1 MPLEALKRLAS
12 WRPGRLAWNTAH
24 AGGWNAI
31 RVLLQAGTLVLMA
44 RVLGAEG
51 YGLLAGTVAIYITF
65 GQFAGLGTGTAL
77 VRHLAR
83 GGELH
88 GKLLATCRAFSITG
102 LMLFALVW
110 PASVWLFGATLS
122 PTTLACFAIAELIVA
137 PTLLPFAYRYLA
149 SERLFVS
156 GMLLTVGPAA
166 RFTAIAI
173 TAALGLSTLSAFAAL
188 YLGCFAAAAIVT
200 AMLVWPRR
208 HVGSMRYGLLATIR
222 EGLPFVVSSAAV
234 TAGGEL
240 DKTIML
246 RSAGSALTGQYAAAY
261 RIVQAAALPVNSL
274 VLAVTPRLFKS
285 TEGVNANYAIT
296 LVTVTIA
303 YAVFA
308 ATLIWILAPL
318 LPLLLGVQFS
328 NSITLLRLM
337 CALLVT
343 SSVRQMIVAQLTA
356 SNRQHARNWIEG
368 LAAILTILA
377 MVLVIPSF
385 GAVGA
390 IIIAAAADVAVGI
403 GSWMALTRRLPRPL
417 NVMTKGTDV

>member
-1 MPLEALKRLAS
+1 M
-12 WRPGRLAWNTAH
+12 
-24 AGGWNAI
+24 
-31 RVLLQAGTLVLMA
+31 RVSLQAGSLILMA

-88 GKLLATCRAFSITG
+88 DKLLATCRAFSITG
-102 LMLFALVW
+102 IILFAFVW
-110 PASVWLFGATLS
+110 PASIWLLGATLS
-122 PTTLACFAIAELIVA
+122 PTTLACFAAAELIVA
-137 PTLLPFAYRYLA
+137 PLLLPFAYRYLA
-149 SERLFVS
+149 SEQLFVS
-156 GMLLTVGPAA
+156 GALLTVGPAA
-166 RFTAIAI
+166 RFIAIVI
-173 TAALGLSTLSAFAAL
+173 TAALGLSSLSAFATL
-188 YLGCFAAAAIVT
+188 YLGCFATAAIIT
-200 AMLVWPRR
+200 AILVWPRR
-208 HVGSMRYGLLATIR
+208 STRRISYGFLATIR
-222 EGLPFVVSSAAV
+222 EGLPFFVSSAAV

-285 TEGVNANYAIT
+285 TEEVNANYAIK
-296 LVTVTIA
+296 LIAVTIS
-303 YAVFA
+303 YAIFA
-308 ATLIWILAPL
+308 AALIWFLAPL
-318 LPLLLGVQFS
+318 LPHFLGVQFS

-337 CALLVT
+337 CALLIT
-343 SSVRQMIVAQLTA
+343 SSLRQMIVAQLTA
-356 SNRQHARNWIEG
+356 SNRQYARNWIEG

-377 MVLVIPSF
+377 MILVIPSF

-390 IIIAAAADVAVGI
+390 IIIAAVADVVVAI
-403 GSWMALTRRLPRPL
+403 GSWIALTRKLPRSL
-417 NVMTKGTDV
+417 NVITKG